1 MPSLPGLARQVLGR
15 KIQTRYQLVEQ
26 AGFTHTGMAADQ
38 TGFPPNKS
46 FQRLQAFRLTGG
58 NRKKS
63 RGGKGIDLL
72 PSFQLFFIPG
82 SEQVHF
88 VDHQYWRN
96 MIGFGRDQKPV
107 YKAQGSSGTV
117 QGSQKQGQV

>member
-88 VDHQYWRN
+88 VE
-96 MIGFGRDQKPV
+96 IGRACVGKECR
-107 YKAQGSSGTV
+107 SGWS
-117 QGSQKQGQV
+117 GERRSRESRE